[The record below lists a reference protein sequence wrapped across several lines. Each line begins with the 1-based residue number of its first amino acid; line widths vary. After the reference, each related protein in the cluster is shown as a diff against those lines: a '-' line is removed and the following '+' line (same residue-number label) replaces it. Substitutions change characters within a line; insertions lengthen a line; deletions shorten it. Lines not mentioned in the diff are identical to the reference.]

1 MKQLTALERS
11 TKCVYVNADLLL
23 YYFYNTKQDFQTTAS
38 ICFFYLD
45 LFISSFYHEAHK
57 NEERH
62 LLCSFYFTMY
72 NSNLEK
78 LFSGINTHLF
88 LSL

>member
-1 MKQLTALERS
+1 MLMLI
-11 TKCVYVNADLLL
+11 
-23 YYFYNTKQDFQTTAS
+23 YYFITS
-38 ICFFYLD
+38 ITQNKTSKPQHPFVFFFNLD
-45 LFISSFYHEAHK
+45 LFINSFYHEAHT

-62 LLCSFYFTMY
+62 LLCSFYFTMH

-88 LSL
+88 LTF